1 MKISGYDIIGIN
13 IGKYSRNNNTAI
25 SLDCNEGKFATITV
39 NFNENLDEDMA
50 YLDTNNCSW
59 VEDIMKKYCLGEPTV
74 KYKQRGFCIYP
85 LYKLDL
91 KAIKEFDNK
100 IRK

>member
-1 MKISGYDIIGIN
+1 MEISGYDIIGIN

-39 NFNENLDEDMA
+39 NFNENLDEGMA

-59 VEDIMKKYCLGEPTV
+59 VEDIMKKYCLGEPTGE
-74 KYKQRGFCIYP
+74 YKQSGFCIYP

-91 KAIKEFDNK
+91 QAIKEFDNK

>member
-1 MKISGYDIIGIN
+1 MEISGYDIIGIN

-39 NFNENLDEDMA
+39 NFNEKLDEGMA

-59 VEDIMKKYCLGEPTV
+59 VEDIMKKYCLGEPTGED
-74 KYKQRGFCIYP
+74 KQSGFCIYP

-91 KAIKEFDNK
+91 QAIKEFDNK